1 MFRTYPVS
9 IEKSWLC
16 LDVSLDAVKMYIESI
31 TETSGGHLRQDV
43 TLDQVHQEVTLD
55 PVRQDGT
62 PRALQPHL
70 LEATSGLGPFE
81 NDNQRM

>member
-1 MFRTYPVS
+1 MLRNAYLLAKIGSDTAENEQTFAEHLMKFR
-9 IEKSWLC
+9 
-16 LDVSLDAVKMYIESI
+16 
-31 TETSGGHLRQDV
+31 DV
-43 TLDQVHQEVTLD
+43 TPPDVEAERGD
-55 PVRQDGT
+55 PPAQDGT

>member
-1 MFRTYPVS
+1 MS
-9 IEKSWLC
+9 IEKSWLR

-31 TETSGGHLRQDV
+31 IETSGGHLRQDV

-62 PRALQPHL
+62 LSTPPPRGHERARAIITTTKVYLD
-70 LEATSGLGPFE
+70 E
-81 NDNQRM
+81 DD